1 MNLNKSQK
9 IALLIFTLL
18 PLVLVPYIFYEV
30 VHFILHTIETSKD
43 HDPSEAVIIAGIL
56 SFIVPIIIL
65 SFISF
70 ALHILYIVHAALN
83 KALDQTEKII
93 WILLF
98 IFFGT
103 IPFII
108 YWFIRIWNEREHTA
122 HAGL

>member
-18 PLVLVPYIFYEV
+18 PLILVPYIFYEV
-30 VHFILHTIETSKD
+30 FHFILHTIETSED
-43 HDPSEAVIIAGIL
+43 HEPSETVVIAGIL
-56 SFIVPIIIL
+56 SFIIPILIL

-70 ALHILYIVHAALN
+70 ALHVLYIVHAALN
-83 KALDQTEKII
+83 KAIDQTEKII

-108 YWFIRIWNEREHTA
+108 YWFLRIWNERQHSA
-122 HAGL
+122 PAGL

>member
-1 MNLNKSQK
+1 MNLSKPQK

-18 PLVLVPYIFYEV
+18 PLVMVPYIFYQIF
-30 VHFILHTIETSKD
+30 HFIMETIETSE
-43 HDPSEAVIIAGIL
+43 HHEPSEAVIIAGIL
-56 SFIVPIIIL
+56 SFIVPVLIL

-70 ALHILYIVHAALN
+70 ALHIIYIVHAALN
-83 KALDQTEKII
+83 KTIDQSEKII
-93 WILLF
+93 WILIF

-108 YWFIRIWNEREHTA
+108 YWFLRIWNERQHTA

>member
-9 IALLIFTLL
+9 IALLVLTLL

-30 VHFILHTIETSKD
+30 VHFILHTIETSEY
-43 HDPSEAVIIAGIL
+43 HDPSEAVIIAGVL
-56 SFIVPIIIL
+56 SFIIPIIIL

-70 ALHILYIVHAALN
+70 ALHILYIVHAALS
-83 KALDQTEKII
+83 KTLDQTEKII

-108 YWFIRIWNEREHTA
+108 YWFLRIWNERQHTA

>member
-1 MNLNKSQK
+1 MNLSKPQK

-18 PLVLVPYIFYEV
+18 PLVMVPYIFYQIF
-30 VHFILHTIETSKD
+30 HFIMETIETSE
-43 HDPSEAVIIAGIL
+43 HHEPSETVIIAGIL
-56 SFIVPIIIL
+56 SFIVPVLIL

-70 ALHILYIVHAALN
+70 ALHIVYIVHAALN
-83 KALDQTEKII
+83 KTIDQSEKII
-93 WILLF
+93 WILIF

-108 YWFIRIWNEREHTA
+108 YWFLRIWNERQHTA

>member
-1 MNLNKSQK
+1 MNLNKPQK

-30 VHFILHTIETSKD
+30 VHFILHTIEISED
-43 HDPSEAVIIAGIL
+43 NDPSEAVIIAGVL
-56 SFIVPIIIL
+56 SFIVPILIL

-83 KALDQTEKII
+83 KTLDQTEKII

-108 YWFIRIWNEREHTA
+108 YWFLRISNERQPA
-122 HAGL
+122 VHAGL

>member
-30 VHFILHTIETSKD
+30 FHFILDTIETSED
-43 HDPSEAVIIAGIL
+43 HEPSEAVVIAGIL

-83 KALDQTEKII
+83 KTIDQTEKII
-93 WILLF
+93 WILIF

-103 IPFII
+103 IPFIV
-108 YWFIRIWNEREHTA
+108 YWFLRIRNEGQFTA
-122 HAGL
+122 RAGL